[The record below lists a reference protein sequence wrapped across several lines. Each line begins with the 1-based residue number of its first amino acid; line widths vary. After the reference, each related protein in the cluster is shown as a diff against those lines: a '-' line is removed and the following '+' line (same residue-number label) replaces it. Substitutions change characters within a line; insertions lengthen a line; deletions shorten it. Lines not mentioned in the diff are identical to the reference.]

1 MSAEIINLRQARKQ
15 RERDEK
21 DARAAENRARFGRS
35 KANRALEDDA
45 QARAA
50 RSLDGHQ
57 REPTG
62 TDEDAPPGD
71 PSLKPAR

>member
-35 KANRALEDDA
+35 KADRALEDDA

-50 RSLDGHQ
+50 RSLDGHE

-62 TDEDAPPGD
+62 SLEDTPPGD